1 MLRVLTKAHCCHLAG
16 FTTWVQSLPSMNII
30 NLHMNSMLADMNVKI
45 YTHLKTD
52 IYGTAVT
59 KLYSCRELLFQEFW
73 IDYFRLDYE
82 GLPPEVEVLVDLMRV
97 EVDGEMAGS
106 C

>member
-1 MLRVLTKAHCCHLAG
+1 
-16 FTTWVQSLPSMNII
+16 
-30 NLHMNSMLADMNVKI
+30 MLADMNVKI
-45 YTHLKTD
+45 YTHLKID

-106 C
+106 CRPLGSRGVLKARRPAHISIVISISIRIHYFL